1 MIRPA
6 INLDNKALT
15 VSKLTKKYFHKSQNK
30 KISALDEVTFSIEKG
45 SMIALLGPN
54 GAGKS
59 TLINILAGITNKSSG
74 KAFINGFDL
83 DKAVNEAKLSIG
95 VVPQELVIDPYFT
108 PRETLNFQSGYYGV
122 KKKNYI
128 TEKLLEKLS
137 LKDKADS
144 YVRYLSG
151 GMKRR
156 LMIAKAMVHSP
167 PILILDE
174 PTAGVDVNL
183 RQTLWDS
190 IKELNSKGTTILL
203 TTHYLEEAENL
214 CKDVVM
220 IDKGK
225 IVIQGEIKK
234 LLKNIDLKSINIYTE
249 SKIKK
254 LPYELFNLGF
264 SIKNDGCFFI
274 NYRPSETS
282 MEDILNILLK
292 NNIKIKD
299 IVTTEPSL
307 EDLFN
312 NLVQYAT

>member
-1 MIRPA
+1 MKIS
-6 INLDNKALT
+6 LKSDNSALK
-15 VSKLTKKYFHKSQNK
+15 VNKLTKKYVLKSQNK
-30 KISALDEVTFSIEKG
+30 EIIALDEVSFSIDKG
-45 SMIALLGPN
+45 AMVALLGPN

-83 DKAVNEAKLSIG
+83 DKSVNKAKLSIG
-95 VVPQELVIDPYFT
+95 VVPQELVMDPYFT

-137 LKDKADS
+137 LKDKGDS

-156 LMIAKAMVHSP
+156 LMIAKAMVHNP

-174 PTAGVDVNL
+174 PKAGVDVNL

-190 IKELNSKGTTILL
+190 IKELNRRGTTILL

-220 IDKGK
+220 INKGE

-234 LLKNIDLKSINIYTE
+234 LLKNIDHKSVNIYTE
-249 SKIKK
+249 NQIKK
-254 LPYELFNLGF
+254 LPDELTNFGF
-264 SIKNDGCFFI
+264 LQKNENCFLLD
-274 NYRPSETS
+274 YKPSETS
-282 MEDILNILLK
+282 MENILNIILK

-299 IVTTEPSL
+299 IVTNEPSL

-312 NLVQYAT
+312 NLV

>member
-1 MIRPA
+1 MKRTVV
-6 INLDNKALT
+6 NLDNKALE
-15 VSKLTKKYFHKSQNK
+15 VNKLTKKYFYKSLNK

-83 DKAVNEAKLSIG
+83 DKFVNEAKLSIG
-95 VVPQELVIDPYFT
+95 VVPQELVMDPYFT

-167 PILILDE
+167 PLLILDE

-220 IDKGK
+220 INKGK

-234 LLKNIDLKSINIYTE
+234 LLNNIDLKSVNIYIE
-249 SKIKK
+249 NNIKK
-254 LPYELFNLGF
+254 LPYELSSFGF
-264 SIKNDGCFFI
+264 SLKNDNCLLI
-274 NYRPSETS
+274 DYRPSETS
-282 MEDILNILLK
+282 MEKILNIIFK
-292 NNIKIKD
+292 NDIKIKD
-299 IVTTEPSL
+299 IITSEPSL

-312 NLVQYAT
+312 NFLK

>member
-1 MIRPA
+1 MKLSLKSDNNA
-6 INLDNKALT
+6 LKINN
-15 VSKLTKKYFHKSQNK
+15 LTKKYVLKSQNK
-30 KISALDEVTFSIEKG
+30 EIIALDEVSFSIDKG
-45 SMIALLGPN
+45 SMVALLGPN

-83 DKAVNEAKLSIG
+83 DKSVNKAKLSIG
-95 VVPQELVIDPYFT
+95 VVPQELVMDPYFT

-137 LKDKADS
+137 LKDKGDS

-156 LMIAKAMVHSP
+156 LMIAKAMVHNP

-190 IKELNSKGTTILL
+190 IKELNRRGTTILL

-220 IDKGK
+220 INKGE

-234 LLKNIDLKSINIYTE
+234 LLKNIDHKSVNIYTE
-249 SKIKK
+249 NQIKK
-254 LPYELFNLGF
+254 LPDDLTKFGF
-264 SIKNDGCFFI
+264 LQKNENCFLLD
-274 NYRPSETS
+274 YKPSKIS
-282 MEDILNILLK
+282 MENILNIILK

-299 IVTTEPSL
+299 IVTNEPSL

-312 NLVQYAT
+312 NLV